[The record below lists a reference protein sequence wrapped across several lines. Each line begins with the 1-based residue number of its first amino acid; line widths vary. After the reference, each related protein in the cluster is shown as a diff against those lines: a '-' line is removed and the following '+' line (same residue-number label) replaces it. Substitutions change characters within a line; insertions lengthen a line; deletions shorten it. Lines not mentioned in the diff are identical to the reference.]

1 MGWTFKAHGALAY
14 ALGLTLLALTALTWL
29 PAVALRIPPTALT
42 WLTAAILALLIP
54 TFLSAGIR
62 AFLARADRHT
72 TWQAFRCLPAKVQ
85 LALALAALA
94 GATLLALTISGGGSL
109 QNAREKNGHY
119 YAFDTSPLTRHTVEI
134 SRTQYRAVRHDEGR
148 TWLLLPGVLYVG
160 AAYAVLTAGEV
171 RRADRASKDA

>member
-29 PAVALRIPPTALT
+29 PAVALRIPSTALT

-94 GATLLALTISGGGSL
+94 GATLLALGSRACSTS
-109 QNAREKNGHY
+109 ARR
-119 YAFDTSPLTRHTVEI
+119 TRC
-134 SRTQYRAVRHDEGR
+134 
-148 TWLLLPGVLYVG
+148 
-160 AAYAVLTAGEV
+160 
-171 RRADRASKDA
+171 